1 MNLPPGAAAALEAQT
16 LLGAEVTVVAA
27 FQNVSAV
34 KLKKLDQA
42 VDCDVFVCAD
52 DRASREAVIELVA
65 AAGMRGLDA
74 GGLQNAVAAESL
86 TPLLLHLNKTY
97 GVQGAGI
104 RITRPGRWRMTRAP
118 KLAAYAIPGIP
129 LIQAGDDII
138 GIILDKAE
146 AARIQ
151 PRADDVLVIS
161 SKIVSKSLGR
171 LVALERVDP
180 SAEARALAE
189 ETGKDPRL
197 VELILRQSRRVSR
210 KRLGVLVTE
219 HHLGLVSANAG
230 VDQSNIEAGDNMAL
244 LLPLD
249 PDGAA
254 DEFRADLRR
263 RLGID
268 VAVVISDTHGR
279 PFRVGNVG
287 VAIGASGLPAVR
299 DLRGQQ
305 DLYGRVLEVTQ
316 VAFADLVA
324 SAAHLLCGEADEGL
338 PAVLLRG
345 LDLGAPHGPAADL
358 NRAAE
363 HDLYR

>member
-1 MNLPPGAAAALEAQT
+1 
-16 LLGAEVTVVAA
+16 
-27 FQNVSAV
+27 
-34 KLKKLDQA
+34 
-42 VDCDVFVCAD
+42 
-52 DRASREAVIELVA
+52 
-65 AAGMRGLDA
+65 
-74 GGLQNAVAAESL
+74 
-86 TPLLLHLNKTY
+86 
-97 GVQGAGI
+97 
-104 RITRPGRWRMTRAP
+104 MTCAP
-118 KLAAYAIPGIP
+118 KLVAYAIPGIP

-138 GIILDKAE
+138 GIIIGTAE
-146 AARIQ
+146 AARIHLCSG
-151 PRADDVLVIS
+151 DTLVIS

-171 LVALERVDP
+171 LVALDGIEP
-180 SAEARALAE
+180 TAEAQSLAA

-197 VELILRQSRRVSR
+197 VELILRESRRVSR
-210 KRLGVLVTE
+210 KRPGVLVTE
-219 HHLGLVSANAG
+219 HRLGLVSANAG
-230 VDQSNIEAGDNMAL
+230 VDQSNIEGDDDMAL
-244 LLPLD
+244 LLPID

-254 DEFRADLRR
+254 LNYRESIKQ

-287 VAIGASGLPAVR
+287 VAIGAAGLPTVK
-299 DLRGQQ
+299 DLRGQR
-305 DLYGRVLEVTQ
+305 DLYGRMFEVTQ

-345 LDLGAPHGPAADL
+345 LDLGAPHGRAADL

>member
-1 MNLPPGAAAALEAQT
+1 
-16 LLGAEVTVVAA
+16 
-27 FQNVSAV
+27 
-34 KLKKLDQA
+34 
-42 VDCDVFVCAD
+42 
-52 DRASREAVIELVA
+52 
-65 AAGMRGLDA
+65 
-74 GGLQNAVAAESL
+74 
-86 TPLLLHLNKTY
+86 
-97 GVQGAGI
+97 
-104 RITRPGRWRMTRAP
+104 MTCAP
-118 KLAAYAIPGIP
+118 KLIAYAIPGIP
-129 LIQAGDDII
+129 LIKADDDII
-138 GIILDKAE
+138 AIIIEGAAAAGIGLRTGDT
-146 AARIQ
+146 
-151 PRADDVLVIS
+151 LVIS

-171 LVALERVDP
+171 LVALGGIKP
-180 SAEARALAE
+180 SADAQALAT

-210 KRLGVLVTE
+210 KRQGVLVTE

-230 VDQSNIEAGDNMAL
+230 VDQSNIEAGDDMAL
-244 LLPLD
+244 LLPID

-254 DEFRADLRR
+254 SEFRASIRR

-268 VAVVISDTHGR
+268 VAVIISDTHGR

-287 VAIGASGLPAVR
+287 VAIGAAGLPAVK

-316 VAFADLVA
+316 VAYADLVA

-338 PAVLLRG
+338 PAILLRG
-345 LDLGAPHGPAADL
+345 LDLGAPHGRAADL